1 MRMKALPCGLVVAT
15 ACAIVASAAAAPLV
29 RFSEASTWTTIDVD
43 KVKGRPAQLAWSDDE
58 AELYLQVA
66 QGVTVES
73 LQVRHYLLKTNAE
86 PAPIDRQ
93 PIWAQA
99 YWKWKSARSFFGNPL
114 LTIAVDTT
122 RAVVDEPRDRNSAYL
137 NSERKAP
144 ATLQSKASMVRTVN
158 RLLLRG
164 HVIGEFV
171 DEEIFPGYTF
181 SWSPESLGM
190 IVFRA
195 PGVGRLTIMN
205 AEGET
210 QTIEGGKDISLP
222 AWSESGN
229 AIAYLEPAGRKKFA
243 LKVITAL

>member
-1 MRMKALPCGLVVAT
+1 MKALSCGLAVGA
-15 ACAIVASAAAAPLV
+15 ACAIVASAAPTPLV
-29 RFSEASTWTTIDVD
+29 RFSEASTWATIDVD
-43 KVKGRPAQLAWSDDE
+43 KLKGRPAQLAWSDDE
-58 AELYLQVA
+58 AELYLQVV

-73 LQVRHYLLKTNAE
+73 LKVRHYLLKMNAE

-93 PIWAQA
+93 PIWAQV
-99 YWKWKSARSFFGNPL
+99 YWKWKSARSFFGDPL

-122 RAVVDEPRDRNSAYL
+122 RAVVDEPRDRNTAYL

-144 ATLQSKASMVRTVN
+144 ATLQSKAGTVRTVN

-190 IVFRA
+190 IVFRSS
-195 PGVGRLTIMN
+195 GGGRLMIMN
-205 AEGET
+205 AEGDT
-210 QTIEGGKDISLP
+210 QTIEDGKDISLP

-243 LKVITAL
+243 LKVMTAL

>member
-1 MRMKALPCGLVVAT
+1 MQALPCGLVVAA
-15 ACAIVASAAAAPLV
+15 ACAVMASAAHTPLV
-29 RFSEASTWTTIDVD
+29 RFSEPSTWTTIDVD

-58 AELYLQVA
+58 AELYLQVV
-66 QGVTVES
+66 QGVTIES
-73 LQVRHYLLKTNAE
+73 LKVRHYSLKSNAE

-122 RAVVDEPRDRNSAYL
+122 RAVVDEPRDRNTAYL

-144 ATLQSKASMVRTVN
+144 ATLQSKAGMVRTVN
-158 RLLLRG
+158 RLLLLG

-171 DEEIFPGYTF
+171 DEAIFPGYTF
-181 SWSPESLGM
+181 SWSPESLSM

-195 PGVGRLTIMN
+195 PGAGRLTIMN

-210 QTIEGGKDISLP
+210 QTIEDSKDISLP

-243 LKVITAL
+243 LKVITVL

>member
-1 MRMKALPCGLVVAT
+1 MRMKALPCGLVIAA
-15 ACAIVASAAAAPLV
+15 ACAIMASAAPTPLV

-58 AELYLQVA
+58 AELYLQVV

-73 LQVRHYLLKTNAE
+73 LKVRHYLLKTNAE

-99 YWKWKSARSFFGNPL
+99 YWKWKSARSFFGDPL
-114 LTIAVDTT
+114 LTIAIDRT
-122 RAVVDEPRDRNSAYL
+122 RAVVDEPRDRNTAYL

-144 ATLQSKASMVRTVN
+144 ATLESKAGTVRTVN

-171 DEEIFPGYTF
+171 DEAIFPGYTF
-181 SWSPESLGM
+181 SWSPESFGM
-190 IVFRA
+190 IVFRS
-195 PGVGRLTIMN
+195 PGGGRLTIMN

-210 QTIEGGKDISLP
+210 QTIEDSRDISLP

-229 AIAYLEPAGRKKFA
+229 AIAYLEPAGRKKLA
-243 LKVITAL
+243 LKVMTAL

>member
-1 MRMKALPCGLVVAT
+1 MRMKALLCGLVVA
-15 ACAIVASAAAAPLV
+15 AASAIVASAAPTPLV
-29 RFSEASTWTTIDVD
+29 RFSEASTWTTIDID

-58 AELYLQVA
+58 AEVYLQVV

-73 LQVRHYLLKTNAE
+73 LKVRHYLLKTNAE

-122 RAVVDEPRDRNSAYL
+122 RAVVDEPRDRNTAYL

-144 ATLQSKASMVRTVN
+144 ATLQSKAGMVRTVN

-171 DEEIFPGYTF
+171 DNP
-181 SWSPESLGM
+181 
-190 IVFRA
+190 
-195 PGVGRLTIMN
+195 
-205 AEGET
+205 
-210 QTIEGGKDISLP
+210 
-222 AWSESGN
+222 
-229 AIAYLEPAGRKKFA
+229 
-243 LKVITAL
+243 

>member
-1 MRMKALPCGLVVAT
+1 MKALPCGLVVAA
-15 ACAIVASAAAAPLV
+15 ACAIVASAAPIPLV
-29 RFSEASTWTTIDVD
+29 RFSRASTWTTIDVA

-58 AELYLQVA
+58 AELYLQVV

-73 LQVRHYLLKTNAE
+73 LKVRHYLLKTNAE
-86 PAPIDRQ
+86 PMPIDRQ
-93 PIWAQA
+93 PNWAQA
-99 YWKWKSARSFFGNPL
+99 YWKWKSAKSFFGDSL
-114 LTIAVDTT
+114 LTIAVETT
-122 RAVVDEPRDRNSAYL
+122 RAVVDEPRDRNTAYL

-144 ATLQSKASMVRTVN
+144 ATLESKAGTVRTVN

-171 DEEIFPGYTF
+171 DEAIFPGYTF

-190 IVFRA
+190 IVFRS
-195 PGVGRLTIMN
+195 PGGGRLTIMN

-210 QTIEGGKDISLP
+210 QTIEDGKDISLP

-229 AIAYLEPAGRKKFA
+229 AIAYLEPVGRQKFA
-243 LKVITAL
+243 LKVMTAL

>member
-1 MRMKALPCGLVVAT
+1 MRMKALLCGLVVA
-15 ACAIVASAAAAPLV
+15 AASAIVASAAPTPLV

-58 AELYLQVA
+58 AEVYLQVV

-73 LQVRHYLLKTNAE
+73 LKVRHYLLKTNAE

-122 RAVVDEPRDRNSAYL
+122 RAVVDEPRDRNTAYL

-144 ATLQSKASMVRTVN
+144 ATLQSKAGMVRTVN

-190 IVFRA
+190 IVFRS
-195 PGVGRLTIMN
+195 PGAGRLTIMN

-210 QTIEGGKDISLP
+210 QTIEDGKDISLP

-243 LKVITAL
+243 LKVITVL

>member
-1 MRMKALPCGLVVAT
+1 MKALPCVLVVAA
-15 ACAIVASAAAAPLV
+15 ACVIVASAAPPQLV
-29 RFSEASTWTTIDVD
+29 RFSEASTWTMIDVD

-58 AELYLQVA
+58 TELYLQVV

-73 LQVRHYLLKTNAE
+73 LKVRHYLLKANAE
-86 PAPIDRQ
+86 PAPIDRE
-93 PIWAQA
+93 PTWAQA
-99 YWKWKSARSFFGNPL
+99 YWKWKSAKSFFGDPL
-114 LTIAVDTT
+114 LTITVDTT
-122 RAVVDEPRDRNSAYL
+122 RAVVDEPRDRNTAYL

-144 ATLQSKASMVRTVN
+144 ATLQSKTGTVRTVN

-171 DEEIFPGYTF
+171 DEGIFPGYTF

-190 IVFRA
+190 IVFRS
-195 PGVGRLTIMN
+195 PGGGHLTIMN
-205 AEGET
+205 TEGEM
-210 QTIEGGKDISLP
+210 QTIGEGNDISLP

-243 LKVITAL
+243 VKVMTAL